1 MSISPSDRRGQRFS
15 EAASDLAAAVDDVM
29 SSGEPEAID
38 NEALGQALA
47 AAVRLYVAKAEG
59 GARLM
64 PFGRNT
70 NLTATEI
77 AIASLA
83 MLDAGRM
90 EIFELGLWE
99 QMTNIRP
106 ARQVS
111 LADIPADDYSH
122 ADSVKE
128 AVA

>member
-1 MSISPSDRRGQRFS
+1 MSSSPSDRFS
-15 EAASDLAAAVDDVM
+15 TAASEIAALVDDAVAD
-29 SSGEPEAID
+29 GTLDALD
-38 NEALGQALA
+38 NDALGQALA
-47 AAVRLYVAKAEG
+47 ALTRLYVAKAET
-59 GARLM
+59 GAKLM

-70 NLTATEI
+70 AVTPTEI

-106 ARQVS
+106 ARATS
-111 LADIPADDYSH
+111 LADLPE
-122 ADSVKE
+122 E

>member
-1 MSISPSDRRGQRFS
+1 MSRSETRSDRFA
-15 EAASDLAAAVDDVM
+15 EAASEIAALVDEAV
-29 SSGEPEAID
+29 SEGCID
-38 NEALGQALA
+38 EVPDEALGQVLA
-47 AAVRLYVAKAEG
+47 AAVRLYVAKAET

-64 PFGRNT
+64 PFGRNSAV
-70 NLTATEI
+70 TATEI

-106 ARQVS
+106 ARQTS
-111 LADIPADDYSH
+111 LIELPEG
-122 ADSVKE
+122 E
-128 AVA
+128 AA